1 MTSISITDL
10 KTNPSKA
17 VVMAGDSPLA
27 VLSRNK
33 TKAYLVGSELFEQM
47 VAYIEDME
55 DAKAVNE
62 TDFDK
67 GKDFELLASELG
79 I

>member
-17 VVMAGDSPLA
+17 VTLASDSPLA
-27 VLSRNK
+27 VQSRNK

-47 VAYIEDME
+47 VAYIEDLE
-55 DAKAVNE
+55 DAKAIRE
-62 TDFDK
+62 TDFSQ